1 MSARLFDWLEKAIG
15 RFDEGE
21 RIMPYLTR
29 RLADHA
35 LAVDVGQLSPDVK
48 EVTLLCV
55 LDLVGAA
62 MAGAGSPAPSAAIA
76 TSELLYGSGR
86 APAWFTGQTCSLLSA
101 LLHNA
106 LCASALDLD
115 DGNRAARGHPGAS
128 VIPTVLTLAS
138 IMPQIGATDIL
149 SAIIAGYDVGVR
161 IAAAQNIEA
170 IPTRQTGRWAGVAS
184 AAAIGRL
191 LRIEPSHL
199 AEALAIAGVTT
210 PNQRAN
216 GSSGYSRVTG
226 NLVKEGIAFS
236 AQTGLQAVF
245 LARVGFTG
253 PVDLLDHVEFYDQ
266 DRILDRLGSRFE
278 ISDTY
283 FKPYACCRYI
293 HPALDACL
301 ALRRDHD
308 FTPGDIDR
316 IEVGTF
322 RFALRLAN
330 SCDPE
335 NLTALQ
341 YSLPYCLAV
350 LVLQGDDALAP
361 VTLGLLRQT
370 ELSALAAKVRLRDD
384 PEAEARFPAQ
394 TCARVTIHLKS
405 GIRLVSDIT
414 GARGDPA
421 WPMDR
426 EALVSKFRTVSRKRF
441 PQVDQDSIIRS
452 VDLLGEGNAGDLL
465 QMLERRMSDM
475 PCDDR
480 HSSYT

>member
-1 MSARLFDWLEKAIG
+1 
-15 RFDEGE
+15 
-21 RIMPYLTR
+21 MPYLTR
-29 RLADHA
+29 RLANHA
-35 LAVDVGQLSPDVK
+35 LAIDVERLSPDVK

-55 LDLVGAA
+55 LDLLAAA

-86 APAWFTGQTCSLLSA
+86 APAWFTGRTCSLLSA

-138 IMPQIGATDIL
+138 VMPQIGATDIL

-170 IPTRQTGRWAGVAS
+170 IPTRQTGRWAGFAS
-184 AAAIGRL
+184 AAATGRL
-191 LRIEPSHL
+191 LKIEPTCL
-199 AEALAIAGVTT
+199 TEALAIAGVTT

-245 LARVGFTG
+245 LARAGFTG
-253 PVDLLDHVEFYDQ
+253 PVDLLDHGRFYD
-266 DRILDRLGSRFE
+266 RGRLLDRLGSRFE

-283 FKPYACCRYI
+283 FKPYSCCRYI
-293 HPALDACL
+293 HPALDAYL
-301 ALRRDHD
+301 SLRRDHGFSSD
-308 FTPGDIDR
+308 EIER
-316 IEVGTF
+316 IEVDTF
-322 RFALRLAN
+322 QFALRLAN

-335 NLTALQ
+335 NLTAFQ

-350 LVLQGDDALAP
+350 LALKGEEALAP
-361 VTLGLLRQT
+361 IAPGLLHRAELTTFAARVTLR
-370 ELSALAAKVRLRDD
+370 ED

-394 TCARVTIHLKS
+394 TCARITIHFKT
-405 GIRLVSDIT
+405 GMRLMSDMT
-414 GARGDPA
+414 GARGDPG

-426 EALVSKFRTVSRKRF
+426 AALVSKFRAVSGQRF
-441 PQVDQDSIIRS
+441 QRSDQDRIIRS
-452 VDLLGEGNAGDLL
+452 VDLLGEGNACHLL
-465 QMLERRMSDM
+465 QLLETSKVRQVVR
-475 PCDDR
+475 
-480 HSSYT
+480 

>member
-1 MSARLFDWLEKAIG
+1 ML
-15 RFDEGE
+15 
-21 RIMPYLTR
+21 YLTR

-35 LAVDVGQLSPDVK
+35 LAIDVERLSPDVK

-55 LDLVGAA
+55 LDLLAAA

-76 TSELLYGSGR
+76 TSDLLYGNGR
-86 APAWFTGQTCSLLSA
+86 APAWFTGQTRSLLSA

-138 IMPQIGATDIL
+138 VMPQIGAPDIL

-161 IAAAQNIEA
+161 IAATQNIDA
-170 IPTRQTGRWAGVAS
+170 IPTRQTGRWAAFAS
-184 AAAIGRL
+184 AAAVGRL
-191 LRIEPSHL
+191 LKMEPSHL
-199 AEALAIAGVTT
+199 TEALAIAGVTA

-236 AQTGLQAVF
+236 AQTGLQAAF
-245 LARVGFTG
+245 LARAGFTG
-253 PVDLLDHVEFYDQ
+253 PVDLLDHGQFYDR
-266 DRILDRLGSRFE
+266 DRILDGLGRRFE

-293 HPALDACL
+293 HPALDAYL

-308 FTPGDIDR
+308 FTTGDIDR

-330 SCDPE
+330 SCGPE

-350 LVLQGDDALAP
+350 LVLHGEEALAP
-361 VTLGLLRQT
+361 VTPCLLHQA
-370 ELSALAAKVRLRDD
+370 ELSALAAKVTLRDD
-384 PEAEARFPAQ
+384 PEAETRFPAQ

-405 GIRLVSDIT
+405 GMRLVSDMT

-426 EALVSKFRTVSRKRF
+426 EALVSKFRSVSGKRF
-441 PQVDQDSIIRS
+441 QRLDQDRIIRS
-452 VDLLGEGNAGDLL
+452 VDLLGEGNACDLL
-465 QMLERRMSDM
+465 QILERRMSDM
-475 PCDDR
+475 SCDDGQ
-480 HSSYT
+480 SS